1 MLTLQDDVNTA
12 GKVASAATTATVRAT
27 LIGVVPIIEFGLLI
41 ALTLLVVSVPLKVI
55 NRVVGE

>member
-12 GKVASAATTATVRAT
+12 GKVASAATSATIRAT

-41 ALTLLVVSVPLKVI
+41 ALTILVVAVPIKLV
-55 NRVVGE
+55 RMVAE